1 MYYEVIWVGRGGQG
15 AVTASRIL
23 AKALNKENIWAQAIV
38 FFGAER
44 RGAPVYAYNRISDQA
59 IKYHHFVTKADVI
72 VIFEPSLI
80 GLTNVLDRAREK
92 VTIILN
98 SAGKS
103 IEIDGKLKEYQ
114 LAVVDATSIALQLNL
129 RVAGIPVINTAMVGA
144 FAKALGFPSIKSIK
158 EVINEVWPSKIG
170 ELNAEAAEKAYQE
183 TKIIK
188 SSMVRE

>member
-23 AKALNKENIWAQAIV
+23 AKALNKENIWSQAIV

-44 RGAPVYAYNRISDQA
+44 RGAPVYAYNRISDKA

-72 VIFEPSLI
+72 IIFEPSLI
-80 GLTNVLDRAREK
+80 ELTNVLDRGRENAL
-92 VTIILN
+92 VILN
-98 SAGKS
+98 SAGKQ
-103 IEIDGKLKEYQ
+103 IERDSKLNKFR

-144 FAKALGFPSIKSIK
+144 FAKALGFPSIDSVKT
-158 EVINEVWPSKIG
+158 VINEVWSGKIG
-170 ELNAEAAEKAYQE
+170 ELNAKAAEKAYQE

-188 SSMVRE
+188 QNLGGG